1 MASTP
6 LLQAETLEP
15 LYHEVAS
22 QLSNSGKDNADLDAT
37 ILLEHATGHGA
48 LTRLTKPDTAITE
61 RQKTVLAHAV
71 ARRLRGEPV
80 HRIVGSREFYGMP
93 LSLNQATLVPR
104 PDTEILVD
112 LVLPWVKQRCQ
123 DTGRCSILDLGT
135 GSGAIAL
142 ALINEV
148 RQATA
153 VGVDISP
160 DALRAANA
168 NAQALDLAD
177 RFSTIQ
183 SDWFTVIRG
192 TFDLIVSNPPYIT
205 QAELADLDIEV
216 RDHDPIL
223 ALDGGVDGLNAYGII
238 AARGLSFLA
247 SDGLLAVEIGHT
259 QRMQVTAFFEA
270 SGFKLL
276 NTMADYGGR
285 DRALSFTR

>member
-6 LLQAETLEP
+6 ILQAATLDA
-15 LYHEVAS
+15 LYHEIVA
-22 QLSNSGKDNADLDAT
+22 LLAASGKDNADLDAT
-37 ILLEHATGHGA
+37 ILLEHTTGHGA
-48 LTRLTKPDTAITE
+48 LTRLTKPDTAINE
-61 RQKTVLAHAV
+61 RQRTVLAHAV
-71 ARRLRGEPV
+71 ARRISGEPV
-80 HRIVGSREFYGMP
+80 HRITGSREFYGLP
-93 LSLNQATLVPR
+93 LSLNESTLVPR

-112 LVLPWVKQRCQ
+112 MVLPWVKQRCQ
-123 DTGRCSILDLGT
+123 KTGACTILDLGT

-148 RQATA
+148 KQATA
-153 VGVDISP
+153 IGVDISSS
-160 DALRAANA
+160 ALHAARA

-177 RFSTIQ
+177 RFSTVQ
-183 SDWFTVIRG
+183 SDWFTDIRG

-205 QAELADLDIEV
+205 QAELAELDIEV
-216 RDHDPIL
+216 RDHDPVL

-259 QRMQVTAFFEA
+259 QRQQVTAFFEA